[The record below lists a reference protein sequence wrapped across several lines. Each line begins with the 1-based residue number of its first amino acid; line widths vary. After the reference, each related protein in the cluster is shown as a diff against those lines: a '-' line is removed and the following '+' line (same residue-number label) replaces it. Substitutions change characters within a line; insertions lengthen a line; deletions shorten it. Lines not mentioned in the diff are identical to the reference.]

1 MTDIKISCT
10 FIYLLMKD
18 VANWSSLKTAIVR
31 ASRVDTVVNIKKV
44 RNTTTKQDDILAI
57 TVECMRINVKG
68 CQSSYEFIQQAQIE
82 AISKFADIE
91 PVVVCSKMLG
101 PYTPLI

>member
-1 MTDIKISCT
+1 MTDSKISCT

-18 VANWSSLKTAIVR
+18 VVNWSSLKTAIVR

-44 RNTTTKQDDILAI
+44 RNTVTKQDDILAI
-57 TVECMRINVKG
+57 TAECTRIKVEG
-68 CQSSYEFIQQAQIE
+68 CQSSFEFIQQAQIE
-82 AISKFADIE
+82 AIFKYADTK

-101 PYTPLI
+101 PYAPLI